1 VFSNPAN
8 VLWYEKRPA
17 NDPDLPER
25 VLNGFAVLYLN
36 GPDIDEVFYDE
47 NGGGAWRA

>member
-1 VFSNPAN
+1 VFSNKDN
-8 VLWYEKRPA
+8 VLWYENRPA

-25 VLNGFAVLYLN
+25 VLNGFAILYLN
-36 GPDIDEVFYDE
+36 GPDIVEVFYDE

>member
-1 VFSNPAN
+1 VFSNPDYVIWHEN
-8 VLWYEKRPA
+8 RPA

-36 GPDIDEVFYDE
+36 GPDIVEVFYDE